1 MTSYYAAQS
10 ALQRNKLL
18 RNTTAC
24 AATQQARPTTHK
36 ARAAAQPTCQLPA
49 GLELFLG
56 HIHGDFHIVN
66 EFANEFVV
74 VLVVQIF

>member
-1 MTSYYAAQS
+1 MQAFGLNAQ
-10 ALQRNKLL
+10 ACDKQLCGLAG
-18 RNTTAC
+18 TA
-24 AATQQARPTTHK
+24 THK
-36 ARAAAQPTCQLPA
+36 ACAVTRQSCTATPPTYQLPA

-74 VLVVQIF
+74 VLVVQVF

>member
-1 MTSYYAAQS
+1 MQACDQ
-10 ALQRNKLL
+10 LL
-18 RNTTAC
+18 CGA
-24 AATQQARPTTHK
+24 
-36 ARAAAQPTCQLPA
+36 ARAAAQQAKAAAHKACAVTRQSCTATHKPMPQRRLPT

-74 VLVVQIF
+74 VLVVQVF

>member
-1 MTSYYAAQS
+1 MQACDQ
-10 ALQRNKLL
+10 LL
-18 RNTTAC
+18 CGA
-24 AATQQARPTTHK
+24 
-36 ARAAAQPTCQLPA
+36 ARAAAQQAKAAAHKACAVTRQSCATTHKPTPQHNLPT

-74 VLVVQIF
+74 VLVVQVF